1 MWYNITILYSGVFV
15 FIKYQQYDFTIQFS
29 ETTYSDVYPAF
40 LLRSVLGKELKS
52 FSCVLRRRK
61 CEECPLKF
69 QCAYSY
75 IFESP
80 ISKDNEFLKGRD
92 KVSHPFTIFCREDAG
107 KKLDSLSFSLTLF
120 GRGIDYFPYIFYA
133 FKKGGESGLF
143 RRKTKYDIVSIFADG
158 KMVNDGESE
167 ELEIPDSKNWELS
180 TETNEIYKKIKLNV
194 DSPLRLKVN
203 GNYTDKITYRDFL
216 YSAARRAEILSAKYG
231 INNADTQL
239 IKNLSEKSEDICLYW
254 KDYDRYSA
262 RQKQKMKLGGCLGTM
277 DIEGNFNSHEL
288 SLLNFCEIFGLGK
301 NTGFGFGKISV
312 EDLDG

>member
-1 MWYNITILYSGVFV
+1 M
-15 FIKYQQYDFTIQFS
+15 FIKYQKYDFTIQFS
-29 ETTYSDVYPAF
+29 ETTYSDVFPAF

-52 FSCVLRRRK
+52 FACVLRRRK

-92 KVSHPFTIFCREDAG
+92 KVSHPFTISCSEDAD
-107 KKLDSLSFSLTLF
+107 KKLDSLHFRLTLF

-167 ELEIPDSKNWELS
+167 ELGIPEPKDWELS
-180 TETNEIYKKIKLNV
+180 TGTSEIYKKISINM
-194 DSPLRLKVN
+194 DSPLRLKIN
-203 GNYTDKITYRDFL
+203 GKYTDKITYRDFL
-216 YSAARRAEILSAKYG
+216 YAAVRRAEILSSKYG
-231 INNADTQL
+231 INNVDTHL
-239 IKNLSEKSEDICLYW
+239 TKKLSEKSENICIYW

-262 RQKQKMKLGGCLGTM
+262 RQKQKMKLGGCVGHM
-277 DIEGNFNSHEL
+277 DLEGYFTSYEL
-288 SLLNFCEIFGLGK
+288 SLLNFSEIFGLGK